1 MGLEVRKWFIVG
13 MIEPNHAAL
22 ISEVAM
28 IIARIAIR
36 KMNLMNIENYKFDP

>member
-1 MGLEVRKWFIVG
+1 
-13 MIEPNHAAL
+13 MIEPKFSIKKNLKLNHAAL

-36 KMNLMNIENYKFDP
+36 KMDLMNIEDF